1 MFAGIKSLFKGKVK
15 KDKELKSQTRERRSM
30 TVVED

>member
-1 MFAGIKSLFKGKVK
+1 MFGGLKSFFKGKVK
-15 KDKELKSQTRERRSM
+15 KDKELKNQGRERSA